1 VRHYASQAPEWR
13 ARPYGGFGG
22 DPSTTQAEHETL
34 TRLAGELGRRLE
46 ALPVRDAFDAYT
58 AHGFCVGT
66 QAEYPRHA
74 RFERYIRLPNSSVVF
89 ENDATP
95 GKFRCIVS
103 SGPTHR
109 PQARTVMAF
118 NAEVRPV
125 IEWVLVERK
134 AFTVTEA
141 ATRFPAFSHADLLEL
156 FGWLSHAALVR
167 PIFVPEWAP

>member
-1 VRHYASQAPEWR
+1 
-13 ARPYGGFGG
+13 
-22 DPSTTQAEHETL
+22 
-34 TRLAGELGRRLE
+34 
-46 ALPVRDAFDAYT
+46 
-58 AHGFCVGT
+58 
-66 QAEYPRHA
+66 
-74 RFERYIRLPNSSVVF
+74 
-89 ENDATP
+89 
-95 GKFRCIVS
+95 
-103 SGPTHR
+103 
-109 PQARTVMAF
+109 MAF